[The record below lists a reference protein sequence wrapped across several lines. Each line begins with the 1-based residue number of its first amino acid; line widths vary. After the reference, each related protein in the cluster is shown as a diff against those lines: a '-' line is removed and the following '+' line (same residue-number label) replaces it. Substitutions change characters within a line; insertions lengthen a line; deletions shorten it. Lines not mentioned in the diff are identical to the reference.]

1 MKWTVG
7 TKITIAFSVVLLGLV
22 GIGITCFVSTRHLVE
37 TTTLRA
43 HAHEMVESLEE
54 LFSLLKDAETGQRGF
69 LLTGEESYLEPYTA
83 AVQILNGKLAELK
96 DRTREN
102 PEQAARLEALEPQI
116 NNRLAELQ
124 RIIALRRAQGEDGF
138 KHAVAAVASGQGEQ
152 MMDAI
157 RRQIGEMQDAEKRV
171 LEQRSQEA
179 DAAALAAKV
188 AVLCGVPV
196 CCVLVFVAG
205 ILLARNISRPL
216 RLLTTAADSIA
227 SGDLTV
233 KVSADDRTDEVGA
246 LATTF
251 GRMTAS
257 LQEMAK
263 VAEQI
268 AAGDLRVS
276 VHPQS
281 ERDQLATAFVL
292 MVENLRQVMSD
303 IAEGANVLGTSAT
316 EIVASTAQLASS
328 SAQTAAAVTET
339 TTTVE
344 EVRQTAQV
352 SSQKARVVAGTSH
365 ESLEI
370 SSGGKASTEE
380 TSKGMLRIREQMS
393 SIAQSMVRLSEQT
406 QAIGQI
412 IATVDDLAQQSNLLA
427 VNASIEAA
435 KAGEQGR
442 GFAVVAQEVRS
453 LAEQSKGATNQVRTI
468 LSDIQKATNAA
479 VMATE
484 QGTKAVES
492 GVKQSIKT
500 GESIATLGT
509 KIEEAASAS
518 AQIAASS
525 QQQLIGM
532 DQVGQAMESIKKA
545 STQNVDSARQLEVA
559 ARNLSTL
566 GQRLKERVGLY
577 KM

>member
-1 MKWTVG
+1 MKWSVG
-7 TKITIAFSVVLLGLV
+7 TKITAAFAMVLIILIA
-22 GIGITCFVSTRHLVE
+22 IGAISFMSTRKLVE
-37 TTTLRA
+37 TSR
-43 HAHEMVESLEE
+43 MVGQSHDGLGKMQQI
-54 LFSLLKDAETGQRGF
+54 LSLLKDAETGQRGF
-69 LLTGEESYLEPYTA
+69 LLTGEDRYLEPYTA
-83 AVQILNGKLAELK
+83 ALPAIDQAISDVRQIPDQGANADLLKSLVETKIAELGE
-96 DRTREN
+96 T
-102 PEQAARLEALEPQI
+102 
-116 NNRLAELQ
+116 
-124 RIIALRRAQGEDGF
+124 IALRKGTAGDAGF
-138 KHAVAAVASGQGEQ
+138 N
-152 MMDAI
+152 
-157 RRQIGEMQDAEKRV
+157 
-171 LEQRSQEA
+171 
-179 DAAALAAKV
+179 AALEVVKTDKGKQVMDEIRGLIGQMKADEMNLLDQRNREAEARASTSQATV
-188 AVLCGVPV
+188 IVGTILC
-196 CCVLVFVAG
+196 
-205 ILLARNISRPL
+205 ILLVIALALALTRNISRPL
-216 RLLTTAADSIA
+216 RELTTAADRIA
-227 SGDLTV
+227 AGDLTV
-233 KVSADDRTDEVGA
+233 QFRADERGDEVGA
-246 LATTF
+246 LTRTF

-257 LQEMAK
+257 LQEMAS
-263 VAEQI
+263 VAAQI

-276 VHPQS
+276 VKPQS
-281 ERDQLATAFVL
+281 QRDQLATAFVA
-292 MVENLRQVMSD
+292 MIANLRQVTAEIS
-303 IAEGANVLGTSAT
+303 EGANVLGSSAT

-352 SSQKARVVAGTSH
+352 SSQKARVVAETSQK
-365 ESLEI
+365 SLEI

-380 TSKGMLRIREQMS
+380 TSQGMLRIREQMS

-492 GVKQSIKT
+492 GVNQAGKT
-500 GESIATLGT
+500 GESILALGIR
-509 KIEEAASAS
+509 IEETASAS

-532 DQVGQAMESIKKA
+532 DQVAQAMESIKRA
-545 STQNVDSARQLEVA
+545 STQNVDSARQLETA
-559 ARNLSTL
+559 SRNLGTL
-566 GQRLKERVGLY
+566 GQRLKELVGTY
-577 KM
+577 KI